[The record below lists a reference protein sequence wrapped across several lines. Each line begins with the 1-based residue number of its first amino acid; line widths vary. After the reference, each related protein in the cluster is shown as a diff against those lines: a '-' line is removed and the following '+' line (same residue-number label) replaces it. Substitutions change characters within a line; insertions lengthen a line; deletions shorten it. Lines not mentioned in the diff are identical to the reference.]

1 VASRGHHAD
10 IGGISPGSM
19 PANSRDLK
27 EEGIVIDNFKLVSN
41 GVFAEKEMVD
51 LLSAGPYP
59 ARNVSQNISD
69 LKAQIAAN
77 VKGEKGLK
85 QLVRERGL
93 GKTIQYMQHIQENSE
108 GAVQKTLAR
117 LPVGSFE
124 CTMDDGAKICVQIRR
139 DDTNGKTVIDF
150 NNTSA
155 QQPNNMNAPKAISKA
170 AIMYVLRTLIDEDI
184 PLSDGF
190 LKPIEMIVPEHCL
203 LNPDFPAAIVAGN
216 VETSQQ
222 ITDALYGAFGAMAAS
237 QGTMNNLTF
246 GNEWYQY
253 YETIAGGSG
262 AGPCFD
268 GASAVQTNM
277 TNSRLTDPEVLENRF
292 PVLLERFLI
301 RSNSGGD
308 GEYRGGDGALR
319 QIKFL
324 EAMTVSILSQR
335 RSVSPH
341 GLCGGEPGA
350 RGANYV
356 LRRDGTRTELSSNDL
371 TQVQPG
377 DSVVIETPGGGGY
390 GTPKPR

>member
-1 VASRGHHAD
+1 
-10 IGGISPGSM
+10 
-19 PANSRDLK
+19 
-27 EEGIVIDNFKLVSN
+27 
-41 GVFAEKEMVD
+41 
-51 LLSAGPYP
+51 
-59 ARNVSQNISD
+59 
-69 LKAQIAAN
+69 
-77 VKGEKGLK
+77 
-85 QLVRERGL
+85 
-93 GKTIQYMQHIQENSE
+93 
-108 GAVQKTLAR
+108 
-117 LPVGSFE
+117 
-124 CTMDDGAKICVQIRR
+124 MDDGAKICVQIRR